1 MISKFNFCKFSAWIF
16 FWITRIFFSIEQFSK
31 QNIISV
37 FFFWLYSERVK
48 KLEASNTSKQFL
60 SDHKFW
66 ILQSDRA
73 PTPMTSNSFVYFY
86 FPFVRSTFCKKKI
99 SDSWPGMI
107 ISLLWLTA
115 LLMFSNLIQIMEFY
129 SSGFLRTSQNLTKSP
144 SWFDAY

>member
-1 MISKFNFCKFSAWIF
+1 MQYLHVYLKWETMGISCILAIPMI
-16 FWITRIFFSIEQFSK
+16 ITCLLQGILCDTGIPRTFHGGKIC
-31 QNIISV
+31 SV
-37 FFFWLYSERVK
+37 
-48 KLEASNTSKQFL
+48 EASNTSKQFL

-86 FPFVRSTFCKKKI
+86 FPFVRSAFCKKI

-115 LLMFSNLIQIMEFY
+115 LLMFSNLIQIMEFTVQV
-129 SSGFLRTSQNLTKSP
+129 F
-144 SWFDAY
+144 